1 VSTINIEV
9 IDSTV
14 QTVPKKSGKGTY
26 EKAIVTF
33 KDNTFGKVDSKQL
46 MDWVEPDVFKT
57 MAKAGKGQTY
67 SVEREKDNN
76 GYWVW
81 KSVARQDGVVTPP
94 DAAVSK
100 MYVPASD
107 ISKAAPTRSTYE
119 TPEERAQKQ
128 IYIVRQ
134 SSLAN
139 AIAYANMQGGAGI
152 SDVLETAAKFENYV
166 FGKGIAGLTDDEI
179 E

>member
-1 VSTINIEV
+1 MSTINIEV
-9 IDSTV
+9 IDSTI
-14 QTVPKKSGKGTY
+14 QTVPKKNGKGTY
-26 EKAIVTF
+26 DKAIVTF
-33 KDNTFGKVDSKQL
+33 KDLTFGKVDSKQI
-46 MDWVEPDVFKT
+46 MDWVEPEVFKT

-67 SVEREKDNN
+67 SIDREKDAN

-81 KSVARQDGVVTPP
+81 KTVARQDGE
-94 DAAVSK
+94 VSDSPTK
-100 MYVPASD
+100 GQEPVSA
-107 ISKAAPTRSTYE
+107 KAYSTQTTRSTYE

-139 AIAYANMQGGAGI
+139 AIAYANGQGGAAL

-166 FGKGIAGLTDDEI
+166 FGKGIAGLTDDLPN
-179 E
+179 